1 MDWENRNLGMDMEI
15 EGLDFENLNFDLK
28 MGDYLD
34 SYFANINFVEL
45 RSVNNKG
52 LGIGIYRVEKY
63 YRL

>member
-1 MDWENRNLGMDMEI
+1 MDMEI

-28 MGDYLD
+28 MEDYLD

-52 LGIGIYRVEKY
+52 LVIGIYREEKY